1 MWEDDE
7 PAAVSTPGRVAYA
20 EQAAAGIVRG
30 SQGKFVAAA
39 PAPTPPPEMGSMAG
53 AAPLAALTQSPGV
66 HLVEVNATYDDR
78 AAGFVRSTLPL
89 WWAVS
94 GAAAAL
100 VLVIWI
106 AGPLSGRWAFA
117 LGWWVASELLV
128 LAATSVGVW
137 AAMWWRWHRD
147 GPDAIAS
154 RSADARLR
162 MAEEWFRRELD
173 RVYGGDQ

>member
-1 MWEDDE
+1 MQAPRVPYADQ
-7 PAAVSTPGRVAYA
+7 VS
-20 EQAAAGIVRG
+20 AGLVRG
-30 SQGKFVAAA
+30 APSFVAAA
-39 PAPTPPPEMGSMAG
+39 PAPTPTDFSSMAG
-53 AAPLAALTQSPGV
+53 AVPLAALTASPGT
-66 HLVEVNATYDDR
+66 HLVELRASYDDR

-94 GAAAAL
+94 GAAAAI

-106 AGPLSGRWAFA
+106 AGPLSGKWAFA
-117 LGWWVASELLV
+117 LGWWGASELLV
-128 LAATSVGVW
+128 LALSSVGVW

-162 MAEEWFRRELD
+162 MAEEWFRCELN
-173 RVYGGDQ
+173 RVYGDDEE